1 MNKLQAFESCLS
13 ANKNNMPKSIWAG
26 YKHRLK
32 MGTLKD
38 ATITTV
44 LTNFGWTKI
53 SDEQWENESS
63 PAEKKDESLAFE
75 FIRYNSTY
83 SYYELKRV
91 KAPTLFQAIMKAGK
105 KWQYVKS
112 KQSVINFIN
121 KSMNET
127 GGAKRAIGVIN
138 SDIESNG

>member
-53 SDEQWENESS
+53 SDEQWENDSITEKREES
-63 PAEKKDESLAFE
+63 PAFE
-75 FIRYNSTY
+75 FMRLNSV
-83 SYYELKRV
+83 SKKYELKRV
-91 KAPTLFQAIMKAGK
+91 KAPTLFQAIIKSGK

-121 KSMNET
+121 KSMNENF
-127 GGAKRAIGVIN
+127 GAKRAIGVIN